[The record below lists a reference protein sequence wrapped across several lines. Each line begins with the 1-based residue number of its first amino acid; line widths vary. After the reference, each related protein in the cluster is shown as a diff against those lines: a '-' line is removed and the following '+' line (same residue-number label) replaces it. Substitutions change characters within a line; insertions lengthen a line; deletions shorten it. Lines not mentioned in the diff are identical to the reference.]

1 MEPKIIE
8 TAYIVTAVAL
18 IFLRMAFV
26 AAEEISVGKGLPD
39 EGVNLDSDRGG
50 EGSRKLTGYSMYL
63 YLWKSVLYGA
73 ETLIIVAFWAGG
85 RSIGVI
91 FGLVAT
97 HALLSAM
104 VEIIVRN
111 QARTRPE
118 RMKIATKVAGSFAS
132 ILVWGRKS
140 EGAELAAFKEI
151 VDDAKRDA
159 VIDEDSHDLVHAV
172 MRLNEKNIREILVP
186 KHEVIDVLEN
196 ATIKEAR
203 VVMTSH
209 RLSRAPII
217 TNKEVYVIHLKD
229 LFVEDI
235 LDEDLAITIGR
246 ICPVV
251 PEGMSVRKMMRSFQN
266 SGQHFAA
273 VADEFGEIVGI
284 VTLEDCLEELVGE
297 IEDEHDE
304 MPKNPEKGGG
314 VYVFQG
320 SASIADVNKATGLGF
335 SNDEYTSLGGLVFS
349 GLGRV
354 GVVGET
360 FETGGAV
367 MKILKTDGNRI
378 EEIEVITKTN

>member
-1 MEPKIIE
+1 METKILE
-8 TAYIVTAVAL
+8 TAYIVAVVAL
-18 IFLRMAFV
+18 ILLRMAFV
-26 AAEEISVGKGLPD
+26 AAEEISIGRMLP
-39 EGVNLDSDRGG
+39 EGGVNLESDGNGG
-50 EGSRKLTGYSMYL
+50 KTRKLTGYSMYL
-63 YLWKSVLYGA
+63 YLWKSILYGA
-73 ETLIIVAFWAGG
+73 ETLIIVALWAGG
-85 RSIGVI
+85 RGIEII

-97 HALLSAM
+97 HALLSAL

-111 QARTRPE
+111 QARTHPGRLQ
-118 RMKIATKVAGSFAS
+118 IATKVAGFFAS

-172 MRLNEKNIREILVP
+172 MRLNEKSVREILVP

-229 LFVEDI
+229 LFVEDL

-246 ICPVV
+246 TCPVV
-251 PEGMSVRKMMRSFQN
+251 PEGLSVRKMMRSFQN
-266 SGQHFAA
+266 SGQHLAA
-273 VADEFGEIVGI
+273 VADEYGEIVGI

-304 MPKNPEKGGG
+304 APKNPEKGGG

-320 SASIADVNKATGLGF
+320 SASIVDVNKATGLGF

-360 FETGGAV
+360 FETDEAI
-367 MKILKTDGNRI
+367 MRILKTDGNRI